1 MFGKERPMNEEFR
14 NLNNAGIEQFKAWI
28 KNGGKGLLPKY
39 LLEST
44 QYSFPTDYAFSTDLP
59 ELSNRYEL
67 GKYLVK
73 LFDLL
78 RHLEIENDIK
88 FWSSLALIWFDS
100 ISSRNVSGDRKIQE
114 MARYILKLDWHDYR
128 HLVRTPWILVRH
140 HGANAKFLLISAKTE
155 GNPLSVTSDTLEK
168 IGSRQAL
175 LRNRNIIRVFSK
187 LYFDHDADQLKPR
200 LMGKGP
206 GAPNRTGVIVRQ
218 LALTYDLEEM
228 SEQAIYDIL
237 PREFDKWKEGAL
249 LD

>member
-1 MFGKERPMNEEFR
+1 MNEEFR
-14 NLNNAGIEQFKAWI
+14 KLNNAGIEQFKAWI

-44 QYSFPTDYAFSTDLP
+44 QYSFPTDYAFSIDLP
-59 ELSNRYEL
+59 ELANRYEF

-73 LFDLL
+73 LFDHLP
-78 RHLEIENDIK
+78 HLEIENDIK

-100 ISSRNVSGDRKIQE
+100 ISSRNQSGDRKIQE
-114 MARYILKLDWHDYR
+114 MARYILKLNWHDYR
-128 HLVRTPWILVRH
+128 QLVRAPWILVKL
-140 HGANAKFLLISAKTE
+140 HGLNAKFLLTSAKTD

-168 IGSRQAL
+168 IGSRQSL
-175 LRNRNIIRVFSK
+175 LRNRKVISVFSK
-187 LYFDHDADQLKPR
+187 LYFDHETDQLKPR

-206 GAPNRTGVIVRQ
+206 GTPIRTGVIVRQ

-237 PREFDKWKEGAL
+237 PREFDRWKEGTSF
-249 LD
+249 D